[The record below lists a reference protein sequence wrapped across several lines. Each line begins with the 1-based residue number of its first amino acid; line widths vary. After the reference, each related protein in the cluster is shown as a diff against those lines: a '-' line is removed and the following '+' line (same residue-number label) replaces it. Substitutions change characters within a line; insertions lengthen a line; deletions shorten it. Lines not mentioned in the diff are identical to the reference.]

1 VTLTPALSRGER
13 EAEKA
18 DMNTLLILWKSS
30 TLSTMRRSLF
40 AAIAALALAVAAQPT
55 PRSVGSLPWSDGVR
69 VVFLGDSITQG
80 GLFIE
85 DVEAYL
91 FTRFPDR
98 RFDIINLG
106 LSNETVS
113 GSAEPDHSYS
123 RPDVRQR
130 LGRILSQARPDLVV
144 VCYGMNDG
152 IFHPPSPDRL
162 AAYQRGIEEVVK
174 RVKMAGAEVVL
185 ATPPPFDPKRIAD
198 RVQPIGAKT
207 YGFNHPFEGYDEV
220 LEEYSRWLLSKRADG
235 WKVVDVHGE
244 VKRFVTDLQALDPSF
259 SVTIDGVHPNATGH
273 WLIAQAFLKAW
284 DAPSEVDS
292 ATIDA
297 KTFKV
302 TAGQVDSIV
311 RDGPNLSLSWTTRI
325 PMPRDPSWDVR
336 LFYWEN
342 PNERFNRHRL
352 TFSGMTIDQE
362 LTVYQLFEGD
372 RRIGVGRLYGD
383 LVGYPRLS
391 TNRRA
396 AELRVLV
403 AERQRILAP
412 AWLEAIGHGP
422 PEFPKALPLDVA
434 KKRANALEARIR
446 ELARP
451 VPIHLRFEFLPG
463 K

>member
-1 VTLTPALSRGER
+1 
-13 EAEKA
+13 
-18 DMNTLLILWKSS
+18 
-30 TLSTMRRSLF
+30 MRRSLL
-40 AAIAALALAVAAQPT
+40 ATIAALALALATQPT
-55 PRSVGSLPWSDGVR
+55 PGSVGSLPWSDGVR

-80 GLFIE
+80 GIFIE
-85 DVEAYL
+85 DIETYL

-98 RFDIINLG
+98 RFEIINLG

-113 GSAEPDHSYS
+113 GSVEPDHSYP
-123 RPDVRQR
+123 RPDVRER
-130 LGRILSQARPDLVV
+130 LGRVLSQTRPDLVV
-144 VCYGMNDG
+144 VFYGMNDG

-162 AAYQRGIEEVVK
+162 AAYQRGIEDVVK

-185 ATPPPFDPKRIAD
+185 ATPPPFDPRPIAD
-198 RVQPIGAKT
+198 RVQPPGAKK
-207 YGFNHPFEGYDEV
+207 YGFNHPFDGYDDV
-220 LEEYSRWLLSKRADG
+220 LKEYSRWLLSKRADG

-244 VKRFVTDLQALDPSF
+244 VKRFATDLQALDPSF

-284 DAPSEVDS
+284 DAPSEVEP

-297 KTFKV
+297 KTFKA
-302 TAGQVDSIV
+302 TAGHVDSIV
-311 RDGPNLSLSWTTRI
+311 REGPNLSLSWTTRI
-325 PMPRDPSWDVR
+325 PMPRDPNWDPR
-336 LFYWEN
+336 IDRN
-342 PNERFNRHRL
+342 GERFNQHRL
-352 TFSGMTIDQE
+352 TFTGMTIDQM
-362 LTVYQLFEGD
+362 LAGFQLFEGE
-372 RRIGVGRLYGD
+372 RKIGMARLDWDLGRL
-383 LVGYPRLS
+383 RQLS

-412 AWLEAIGHGP
+412 AWLEDVGHGP

-434 KKRANALEARIR
+434 KKRAGALEARIR

-451 VPIHLRFEFLPG
+451 VPVHLRFEFLPG